1 MTGPVGPA
9 GLPLLGALTPSSS
22 PEPCDRAHNAE
33 LFPSFMCHLPTVY
46 VSRTL
51 FCYENLDWMEWLAN
65 DSAIAGH

>member
-22 PEPCDRAHNAE
+22 PEPHGRVHGRK
-33 LFPSFMCHLPTVY
+33 LFPLPMRHLPTVY

-51 FCYENLDWMEWLAN
+51 FCYENLDWLERLAN